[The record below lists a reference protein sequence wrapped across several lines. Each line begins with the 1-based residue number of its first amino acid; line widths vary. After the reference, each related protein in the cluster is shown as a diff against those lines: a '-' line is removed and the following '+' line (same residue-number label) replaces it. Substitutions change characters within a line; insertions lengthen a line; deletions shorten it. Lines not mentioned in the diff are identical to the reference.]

1 MKEAEAR
8 KLVDDTFTRPYDEAR
23 LRVFVRNLF
32 HEYERL
38 TEKASAGQ
46 YIPDAFKRS
55 IVSYKR
61 LAKFTDPQGM
71 RLDVLSVKLPSRRAL
86 ENARTMQR
94 NFIARYLNGSRGG
107 ALKDAALVGFYAD
120 DSEDWRFSLVRMDY
134 VLDEEKQK
142 IKKALTPAR
151 RYSFLVGTGE
161 KTHTAHRQLLPILQ
175 SPAETTLTE
184 LENAFNIETVTNE
197 FFRQYKALYLSLKAA
212 LDRHIEND
220 ETIRKEFTARDIE
233 TAGFAKRLLGQL
245 VFLYFLQKKGW
256 LGVARGAEWG
266 TGPKDFLQRL
276 YRDKNY
282 HNFFNDVLEHL
293 FYDALAT
300 ERQTQDHYFPRLEC
314 KIPFLNGGLFEPF
327 KGYAWDG
334 ADILLDDKIFADI
347 FAVFDLYNFT
357 VREDEP
363 LDKEVA
369 VDPEMLGKV
378 FENLIPE
385 NERKGSGTFYTP
397 REIVHYMC
405 QESLVNYLDA
415 ALNIS
420 SRPAGAKTQQALF
433 PGAAPARAATEY
445 EDAYTPRVAREDIA
459 EFIYHGDTAR
469 EHDATAQSK
478 NANGDYRGGYRHKIP
493 ASVREHAR
501 EIDAALAGV
510 KICDPAI
517 GSGAF
522 PVGAMNEI
530 VRARAGLNTYLGEDG
545 RAAYDFKRHAIQES
559 IYGVDIDPSAVDI
572 AKLRLWL
579 SLIVDEEDF
588 GTIKPLPNLEYK
600 IMAGDSLMGLEK
612 DLFNNEKFS
621 QLETLKDK
629 YFDETRPSEKLKLKS
644 QIENLINDLAGAE
657 KRFDYEIYFSEVFRS
672 NGGFDIVIANPPYLE
687 ARSREFR
694 HELKVKYQ
702 NAIKSKWL
710 NSYGSIPRGSD
721 LMIYFYP
728 KALEIIKR
736 NGCGCFITENSWL
749 DTDYG
754 SKFQKFMLEN
764 SDFRAIIDSK
774 CRYFSGKNAPNINT
788 VISIFSPRHSYQSG
802 RIRFI
807 HVNDNI
813 EKISQSLSFMENNLR
828 GIVEA
833 KTYSYGDRVI
843 RKFKWGFLFQLPEWF
858 FPPLEKIEDS
868 LTNEASFL
876 DFGQGLNIASEY
888 VLPENVCGKLN
899 LDKDAIVPFFR
910 KGSAFCIESTKSF
923 LVNYEKITDD
933 VDKQVKNSGFK
944 CFDFS
949 GTRKIPAKFIM
960 PRGIGRHF
968 CALNHIEAF
977 SYSYV
982 EIYPKGSMSKADLM
996 SVWAYCNSSVFWLMR
1011 ELSGRKNLGGGML
1024 KAEAS
1029 DVSRLPIPYKKLNP
1043 FQIKIEQIFKQCKS
1057 REPAQTKEEIFS
1069 QEHKLIDRIVAEALS
1084 IKEYED
1090 QIRDELLRQI
1100 AYRQDKSV
1108 T

>member
-1 MKEAEAR
+1 MKEAEAI
-8 KLVDDTFTRPYDEAR
+8 KLVNDTFTRPYDEAR
-23 LRVFVRNLF
+23 LRVFVHNLF

-38 TEKASAGQ
+38 AEKASVGR
-46 YIPDAFKRS
+46 YIPESFQSA

-61 LAKFTDPQGM
+61 LAKFNDPKAM
-71 RLDVLSVKLPSRRAL
+71 EIDVLAVKLPSRRKL
-86 ENARTMQR
+86 ENARTTQR
-94 NFIARYLNGSRGG
+94 NFIARYLGGSRGG
-107 ALKDAALVGFYAD
+107 VLKDAALVAFYAD
-120 DSEDWRFSLVRMDY
+120 DCEDWRFSLVRMDY
-134 VLDEEKQK
+134 EIDEQSQK
-142 IKKALTPAR
+142 VKKKLTPAR
-151 RYSFLVGTGE
+151 RYSFLVGAGE
-161 KTHTAHRQLLPILQ
+161 KTHTARRQLLPILQ
-175 SPAETTLTE
+175 SAAETTLTE
-184 LENAFNIETVTNE
+184 LEDAFNIETVTNE
-197 FFRQYKALYLSLKAA
+197 FFRQYKALYLRLKAA
-212 LDRHIEND
+212 LDNYVKHD
-220 ETIRKEFTARDIE
+220 EITRKEFIDKGID
-233 TAGFAKRLLGQL
+233 TAGFAKRLLGQM

-256 LGVARGAEWG
+256 LGVARGAQWG
-266 TGPKDFLQRL
+266 TGPRDFLQRL
-276 YRDKNY
+276 YRAKNY

-300 ERQTQDHYFPRLEC
+300 ERQTRDHYFPRLEC

-347 FAVFDLYNFT
+347 FEVFDLYNFT

-420 SRPAGAKTQQALF
+420 SRPA
-433 PGAAPARAATEY
+433 RAATEY
-445 EDAYTPRVAREDIA
+445 EDACTPRVAREDIA
-459 EFIYHGDTAR
+459 EFIYHGDTTR

-478 NANGDYRGGYRHKIP
+478 NANGDYRGAYRHKIP

-522 PVGAMNEI
+522 PVGVMNEI
-530 VRARAGLNTYLGEDG
+530 VRARAGLNAYLGEDG

-559 IYGVDIDPSAVDI
+559 IYGVDIEPSAVDI

-600 IMAGDSLMGLEK
+600 IMAGDSLTGVEK

-629 YFDETRPSEKLKLKS
+629 YFSETRPSEKLKLKS
-644 QIENLINDLAGAE
+644 QIEALINDLAGAE

-710 NSYGSIPRGSD
+710 NSYGLIPRGSD

-728 KALEIIKR
+728 KALEITKR

-764 SDFRAIIDSK
+764 SEFRAIIDSK
-774 CRYFSGKNAPNINT
+774 CRYFSGKNSPNINT
-788 VISIFSPRHSYQSG
+788 IISIFSPRHSYQSG

-813 EKISQSLSFMENNLR
+813 EKISQSLSFMENDLR
-828 GIVEA
+828 GIFEA
-833 KTYSYGDRVI
+833 KTYSYGDHNI
-843 RKFKWGFLFQLPEWF
+843 RNFKWGFLFQLPEWF
-858 FPPLEKIEDS
+858 FSPLEKIENS
-868 LTNEASFL
+868 LTDETSFL

-888 VLPENVCGKLN
+888 VLPENVCEKLN
-899 LDKDAIVPFFR
+899 LDKNALVPFFR

-933 VDKQVKNSGFK
+933 VDKQVNDSGFK

-949 GTRKIPAKFIM
+949 GTRKIPAKFVM

-982 EIYPKGSMSKADLM
+982 EIYPKENMSTADLM
-996 SVWAYCNSSVFWLMR
+996 SVWAYCNSSIFWLMR
-1011 ELSGRKNLGGGML
+1011 ELSGRRNLGGGML

-1043 FQIKIEQIFKQCKS
+1043 FQRKIERIFEECRS

-1069 QEHKLIDRIVAEALS
+1069 QEHKLIDKIVSQALS

-1100 AYRQDKSV
+1100 AYRQDKSF